1 MKKIYRCITPK
12 LPTAKNALFRRDV
25 DGNLRFVE
33 WKKDAPRPERESG
46 YMAGG
51 PGDSGSPLFTCA
63 MEDDWKKRHIQIG
76 VYNRAAFLNN
86 GMETTY
92 STDVKDKC
100 RMIVSKLTG
109 DVVRWLGKIWN
120 LKASASKMSN
130 PVKIVFLRMETDLD
144 KDNKGYIGSK
154 CFCCRYK

>member
-25 DGNLRFVE
+25 DGNLKFVE

-51 PGDSGSPLFTCA
+51 LGDSGSPLSTCV
-63 MEDDWKKRHIQIG
+63 MEDDWKKRHVQIG
-76 VYNRAAFLNN
+76 VYNRAAFLTN

-109 DVVRWLGKIWN
+109 DVVRWLGKI
-120 LKASASKMSN
+120 
-130 PVKIVFLRMETDLD
+130 MEFE
-144 KDNKGYIGSK
+144 SK
-154 CFCCRYK
+154 CEQDEQSCEIRIPANGN